1 MGKRLWEQRP
11 GGKRRCLCPI
21 DGCET
26 RQAGRLW
33 QSLRLD
39 CLAKES
45 AFNLRGNEEPLEVWS
60 RGILPSKFCLSEVSE
75 AAAQGERHPR
85 LLHLHR
91 YQVRCLPRSNRLE
104 LEPRAPRSPVIIPPS
119 PHHLSQI
126 SLAPAASCPQLLARS
141 PWRSLTSEHSL
152 KVWASSPCPTP
163 SSSWVPMAVRGRGW
177 DRWDE
182 ALFSISLF
190 AGLELWGLRA
200 MVDEI

>member
-91 YQVRCLPRSNRLE
+91 YQVGCLPRSNRLE

-152 KVWASSPCPTP
+152 KVWASSPSPTLQHSPLRESPWQWGEEVETGGMRRSSP
-163 SSSWVPMAVRGRGW
+163 SASSLAWSCGGSEQW
-177 DRWDE
+177 
-182 ALFSISLF
+182 
-190 AGLELWGLRA
+190 
-200 MVDEI
+200 